1 MNNCNIQVID
11 VGANGRS
18 PVHQGRSPV
27 HRGHSPVHHSSMQ
40 SKSIGSFIAGFK
52 SSFTTKMNRL
62 DGMPGRKLWQ
72 RNYWEHIIRN
82 ENEYNRIAQYII
94 DNPKKWAMDKL
105 NGGVGNQI
113 MESLIQYEM
122 RLNTRGSLGKCHCVE
137 RWEQ

>member
-18 PVHQGRSPV
+18 PLR
-27 HRGHSPVHHSSMQ
+27 HSSMQ

-82 ENEYNRIAQYII
+82 ENEYNRIAQYSI
-94 DNPKKWAMDKL
+94 DNPKKWTMDKL

-113 MESLIQYEM
+113 MESLVQYEM
-122 RLNTRGSLGKCHCVE
+122 SLNTRGSLGECHCAE
-137 RWEQ
+137 RWER